1 MIIPQLMDLVE
12 FREVIEP
19 EQTVR
24 EPDNQQV
31 GGRMEGSAVDLGIVL
46 HEEVL
51 LNNPPASLRDII
63 HRFRVLLGHIFPSE
77 QGSVRADCVDL
88 FAISLSSITPARR
101 LTDS

>member
-1 MIIPQLMDLVE
+1 MDLVE

-31 GGRMEGSAVDLGIVL
+31 GGRMEGGTVDLGIIL
-46 HEEVL
+46 HKKVFL
-51 LNNPPASLRDII
+51 GNPPPGLRNII

-77 QGSVRADCVDL
+77 KSSVGADCVDL
-88 FAISLSSITPARR
+88 FAISLSSSTPARR